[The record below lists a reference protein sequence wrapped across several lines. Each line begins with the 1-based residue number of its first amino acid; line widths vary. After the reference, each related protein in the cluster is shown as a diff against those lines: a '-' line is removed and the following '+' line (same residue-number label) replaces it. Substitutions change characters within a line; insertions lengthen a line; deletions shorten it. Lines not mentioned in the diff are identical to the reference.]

1 MLFGNEYYRK
11 LNMCIIK
18 YNGYM
23 LFIWWF
29 VFNFFLDFIINLWKI
44 KNKYIVME
52 DYSIVRLEE
61 ELGMYGYLYN
71 FL

>member
-29 VFNFFLDFIINLWKI
+29 VFNFCLDFIINLWKI

>member
-1 MLFGNEYYRK
+1 
-11 LNMCIIK
+11 MCNIK

-23 LFIWWF
+23 LFIDNI
-29 VFNFFLDFIINLWKI
+29 VFNFFLDFIFDLWKI